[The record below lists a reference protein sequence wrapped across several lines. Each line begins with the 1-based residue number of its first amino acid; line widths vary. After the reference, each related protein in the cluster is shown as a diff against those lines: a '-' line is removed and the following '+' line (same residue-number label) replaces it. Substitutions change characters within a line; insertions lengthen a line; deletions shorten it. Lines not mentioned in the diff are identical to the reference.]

1 MKPIQL
7 VLSAFGPYV
16 KRTVIDFSALG
27 EEGLFLIA
35 GDTGAGKTTIFDAI
49 SFALYGEAS
58 GGKEKR
64 KSKSFHS
71 DYVSDQT
78 ETYVELT
85 FRHRGETWW
94 IRRNLEYQRP
104 AKKKKDGMETT
115 TRQAA
120 DAQMRNEDTGEEIL
134 RMDDVN
140 RRVRE
145 LLGLT
150 QDQFTQTVM
159 IAQGDFLKILTA
171 SSDDRKKLFR
181 DLFHTNLYV
190 DLQSRLQEKN
200 RACADEQKALEQDI
214 LNAEGK
220 IDPEAEFAEREILLS
235 YCGQIQHT
243 DALKTLCALL
253 ARLIEQE
260 KAAQEQARAQK
271 KEAAD
276 QIGALIAAVT
286 EGERVNRDFADW
298 ESKRAR
304 LAALTAGQGEI
315 DAQRAALAA
324 ARRAQQLE
332 TDEALMRRTRRDMDA
347 QRAALSEA
355 QAALEQAEK
364 ALPEAETR
372 MKEAESRGGEIH
384 ALLAQ
389 AKQMED
395 CLPVLGEVERLKA
408 ALDTQKR
415 ELQRLTADSSR
426 AQAAYIAAQNSYYLS
441 QAGLLA
447 RELKAG
453 QPCPVCGST
462 AHPCPAQITP
472 KTVTRQALEQ
482 AAQRR
487 ETAEKAQSDA
497 ATRLA
502 ANQAALDEREDRL
515 RALKIGADETQQ
527 RLAARIDA
535 AHQAAADRQREID
548 AARSTYQALD
558 KRKTAAQ
565 SAVDAAQKQL
575 AALEKDLRAQT
586 EAFEQKRAAHG
597 FEDEASYR
605 LAKRT
610 NADIERLDREI
621 RNYDEQKR
629 TLAAQS
635 RELEEKL
642 SGRQKTDLTALQNR
656 RAAALDRQAKAEN
669 AEKAMVRKLTLHESA
684 EREIRQANAAIQKKR
699 GKWQII
705 QELYTCCAG
714 IAAGNPRAKLTFE
727 AYVQQYYFRF
737 VVAAANKRLTRL
749 TDGMFTLRVMREA
762 ANRVSQSG
770 LDLEVLDRSTG
781 QARDV
786 STLSGGESFLA
797 SLALALGLSD
807 AVQSQSGQIRMDA
820 MFIDEGFGSLDENAL
835 RSSIDV
841 LLELADGKRLIG
853 IISHVQELE
862 ERIDKQIVVTKTPN
876 GSTVRMNV

>member
-16 KRTVIDFSALG
+16 ERTVIDFSALG

-200 RACADEQKALEQDI
+200 RACADEQKALEQVI
-214 LNAEGK
+214 LSAEGK

-243 DALKTLCALL
+243 DALCALL

-415 ELQRLTADSSR
+415 ELQRLTEDSSR
-426 AQAAYIAAQNSYYLS
+426 AQAAYTAAQNSYYLS

-472 KTVTRQALEQ
+472 ETVTRQALEQ
-482 AAQRR
+482 AAKRR

-502 ANQAALDEREDRL
+502 ANRAALDEREDRL
-515 RALKIGADETQQ
+515 RALKIGADETRQ

-548 AARSTYQALD
+548 AARSAYQALD

-575 AALEKDLRAQT
+575 EALEKDLRAQT
-586 EAFEQKRAAHG
+586 EAFEQKRMAHG

-629 TLAAQS
+629 TLAAQTH
-635 RELEEKL
+635 ELEDKL
-642 SGRQKTDLTALQNR
+642 SGRQRTDLAALQNR

>member
-16 KRTVIDFSALG
+16 ERTVIDFSALG

-200 RACADEQKALEQDI
+200 RACADEQKALEQVI
-214 LNAEGK
+214 LSAEGK

-243 DALKTLCALL
+243 DALCALL

-286 EGERVNRDFADW
+286 EGERVNRDFADL

-347 QRAALSEA
+347 QRAALSDA

-415 ELQRLTADSSR
+415 ELQRLTEASSR
-426 AQAAYIAAQNSYYLS
+426 AQAAYTAAQNSYYLS

-472 KTVTRQALEQ
+472 ETVTRQALEQ
-482 AAQRR
+482 AAKRR

-502 ANQAALDEREDRL
+502 ANRVALDEREGRL
-515 RALKIGADETQQ
+515 RALKIGADETRQ

-548 AARSTYQALD
+548 AARSAYQALD

-621 RNYDEQKR
+621 RNFDEQKR
-629 TLAAQS
+629 TLAAQTH
-635 RELEEKL
+635 ELEDKL
-642 SGRQKTDLTALQNR
+642 SGRQRTDLAALQNR

>member
-16 KRTVIDFSALG
+16 ERTVIDFSALG

-71 DYVSDQT
+71 NYVSDQT

-200 RACADEQKALEQDI
+200 RACADEQKALEQVI
-214 LNAEGK
+214 LSAEGK

-243 DALKTLCALL
+243 DALCALL

-347 QRAALSEA
+347 QRAALSDA

-364 ALPEAETR
+364 ALPETETR

-426 AQAAYIAAQNSYYLS
+426 AQAAYTAAQNSYYLS

-472 KTVTRQALEQ
+472 ETVTRQALEQ

-515 RALKIGADETQQ
+515 RALKIGADETRQ

-548 AARSTYQALD
+548 AARSAYQALD

-629 TLAAQS
+629 TLAAQTH
-635 RELEEKL
+635 ELEDKL
-642 SGRQKTDLTALQNR
+642 SGRQRTDLAALQNR

>member
-16 KRTVIDFSALG
+16 ERTVIDFSALG

-200 RACADEQKALEQDI
+200 RACADEQKALEQVI
-214 LNAEGK
+214 LSAEGK

-243 DALKTLCALL
+243 DALCALL

-298 ESKRAR
+298 ESKKAR

-315 DAQRAALAA
+315 DAQRTALAA

-415 ELQRLTADSSR
+415 ELQRLTEASSR
-426 AQAAYIAAQNSYYLS
+426 AQAAYTAAQNSYYLS

-472 KTVTRQALEQ
+472 ETVTRQALEQ
-482 AAQRR
+482 AAKRR

-527 RLAARIDA
+527 RLAARIDV

-548 AARSTYQALD
+548 AARSAYQTLD

-575 AALEKDLRAQT
+575 TALEKDLRAQT

-610 NADIERLDREI
+610 NAEIERLDREI
-621 RNYDEQKR
+621 RNFDEQKR
-629 TLAAQS
+629 TLAAQTH
-635 RELEEKL
+635 ELEDKL
-642 SGRQKTDLTALQNR
+642 SGRQRTDLAALQNR

>member
-16 KRTVIDFSALG
+16 ERTVIDFSALG

-115 TRQAA
+115 TQQAA

-134 RMDDVN
+134 RKEDVN

-200 RACADEQKALEQDI
+200 RACADEQKALEQVI
-214 LNAEGK
+214 LSAEGK

-243 DALKTLCALL
+243 DALLALL

-355 QAALEQAEK
+355 QATLKQAEK
-364 ALPEAETR
+364 ALPETETR

-426 AQAAYIAAQNSYYLS
+426 AQAAYTAAQNSYYLS

-472 KTVTRQALEQ
+472 ETVTRQALEQ
-482 AAQRR
+482 AAKRR

-502 ANQAALDEREDRL
+502 ANRAALDEREDRL
-515 RALKIGADETQQ
+515 RALKIGADETRQ

-548 AARSTYQALD
+548 EARSAYQTLD

-575 AALEKDLRAQT
+575 TALEKDLRAQT

-629 TLAAQS
+629 TLAAQTH
-635 RELEEKL
+635 ELEDKL
-642 SGRQKTDLTALQNR
+642 SGRQRTDLAALQNR

>member
-16 KRTVIDFSALG
+16 ERTVIDFSALG

-200 RACADEQKALEQDI
+200 RACADEQKALEQVI
-214 LNAEGK
+214 LSAEGK

-243 DALKTLCALL
+243 DALCALL

-332 TDEALMRRTRRDMDA
+332 TDEALMWRTRRDMDA

-415 ELQRLTADSSR
+415 ELQRLTEDSSR
-426 AQAAYIAAQNSYYLS
+426 AQAAYTAAQNSYYLS

-472 KTVTRQALEQ
+472 ETVTRQALEQ
-482 AAQRR
+482 AAKRR

-502 ANQAALDEREDRL
+502 ANRAALDEREDRL
-515 RALKIGADETQQ
+515 RALKIGADETRQ

-548 AARSTYQALD
+548 AARSAYQALD

-642 SGRQKTDLTALQNR
+642 SGRQKTDLAALQNR

>member
-16 KRTVIDFSALG
+16 ERTVIDFSALG

-58 GGKEKR
+58 GGKKKR

-115 TRQAA
+115 TRQTA

-200 RACADEQKALEQDI
+200 RACADEQKALEQVI
-214 LNAEGK
+214 LSAEGK

-243 DALKTLCALL
+243 DALCALL

-260 KAAQEQARAQK
+260 KAAQEQARVQK

-364 ALPEAETR
+364 ALPETETR

-415 ELQRLTADSSR
+415 ELQRLTEASSR

-472 KTVTRQALEQ
+472 ETVTRQALEQ

-502 ANQAALDEREDRL
+502 ANRAALDEREGRL
-515 RALKIGADETQQ
+515 RALKIGADETRQ

-548 AARSTYQALD
+548 AARSAYQALD

-656 RAAALDRQAKAEN
+656 RTAALDRQAKAEN

>member
-16 KRTVIDFSALG
+16 ERTVIDFSALG

-200 RACADEQKALEQDI
+200 RACADEQKALEQVI
-214 LNAEGK
+214 LSAEGK

-243 DALKTLCALL
+243 DALCALL
-253 ARLIEQE
+253 ARLIAQE

-298 ESKRAR
+298 ESKKAR

-364 ALPEAETR
+364 ALPETETR

-426 AQAAYIAAQNSYYLS
+426 AQAAYTAAQNSYYLS

-472 KTVTRQALEQ
+472 ETVTRQALEQ

-548 AARSTYQALD
+548 AARSAYQTLD

-575 AALEKDLRAQT
+575 EALEKDLRAQT

-629 TLAAQS
+629 TLAAQTH
-635 RELEEKL
+635 ELEDKL
-642 SGRQKTDLTALQNR
+642 SGRQRTDLTALQNR

>member
-16 KRTVIDFSALG
+16 ERTVIDFSALG

-200 RACADEQKALEQDI
+200 RACADEQKALEQVI
-214 LNAEGK
+214 LSAEGK

-243 DALKTLCALL
+243 DALLALL

-355 QAALEQAEK
+355 QATLKQAEK
-364 ALPEAETR
+364 ALPETETR

-389 AKQMED
+389 AKQLED

-415 ELQRLTADSSR
+415 ELQRLTEASSR
-426 AQAAYIAAQNSYYLS
+426 AQAAYTAAQNSYYLS

-472 KTVTRQALEQ
+472 ETVTRQALEQ
-482 AAQRR
+482 AAKRR

-502 ANQAALDEREDRL
+502 ANRAALDEREDRL

-629 TLAAQS
+629 TLAAQTH
-635 RELEEKL
+635 ELEDKL
-642 SGRQKTDLTALQNR
+642 SGRQRTDLTALQNR

>member
-200 RACADEQKALEQDI
+200 RACADEQKALEQVI
-214 LNAEGK
+214 LSAEGK

-243 DALKTLCALL
+243 DALCALL

-260 KAAQEQARAQK
+260 KAVQEQARAQK

-286 EGERVNRDFADW
+286 EGERINRDFADW

-415 ELQRLTADSSR
+415 ELQRLTEASSR
-426 AQAAYIAAQNSYYLS
+426 AQAAYTAAQNSYYLS

-472 KTVTRQALEQ
+472 ETVTRQALEQ
-482 AAQRR
+482 AAKRR

-502 ANQAALDEREDRL
+502 ANRAALDEREDRL
-515 RALKIGADETQQ
+515 RALKIGADETRQ

-548 AARSTYQALD
+548 AARSAYQALD

-565 SAVDAAQKQL
+565 SAVNAAQKQL

-586 EAFEQKRAAHG
+586 EAFERKRAAHG

-610 NADIERLDREI
+610 NAEIERLDREI
-621 RNYDEQKR
+621 RNFDEQKR

-642 SGRQKTDLTALQNR
+642 SGRQRTDLTALQNR

>member
-16 KRTVIDFSALG
+16 ERTVIDFSALG

-200 RACADEQKALEQDI
+200 RACADEQKALEQVI
-214 LNAEGK
+214 LSAEGK

-243 DALKTLCALL
+243 DALCALL

-372 MKEAESRGGEIH
+372 MKKAESRGGEIH

-415 ELQRLTADSSR
+415 ELQRLTGDSSR

-472 KTVTRQALEQ
+472 ETVTRQALEQ
-482 AAQRR
+482 AAKRR

-502 ANQAALDEREDRL
+502 ANRVALDEREGRL
-515 RALKIGADETQQ
+515 RALKIGADETRQ

-548 AARSTYQALD
+548 AARSAYQALD

-610 NADIERLDREI
+610 NAEIERLDREI

-629 TLAAQS
+629 TLAAQTH
-635 RELEEKL
+635 ELEDKL
-642 SGRQKTDLTALQNR
+642 SGRQRTDLAALQNR

>member
-16 KRTVIDFSALG
+16 ERTVIDFSALG

-171 SSDDRKKLFR
+171 SSDERKKLFR

-200 RACADEQKALEQDI
+200 RACADEQKALEQVI
-214 LNAEGK
+214 LSAEGK

-243 DALKTLCALL
+243 DALCALL

-347 QRAALSEA
+347 QQAALSEA

-372 MKEAESRGGEIH
+372 MKEAESRSGEIH

-415 ELQRLTADSSR
+415 ELQRLTEDSSR
-426 AQAAYIAAQNSYYLS
+426 AQAAYTAAQNSYYLS

-472 KTVTRQALEQ
+472 ETVTRQALEQ

-502 ANQAALDEREDRL
+502 ANRAALDEREDRL
-515 RALKIGADETQQ
+515 RALKIGADETRQ

-548 AARSTYQALD
+548 AARSAYQALD

-575 AALEKDLRAQT
+575 AALEKDLQAQT

>member
-16 KRTVIDFSALG
+16 ERTVIDFSALG

-200 RACADEQKALEQDI
+200 RACADEQKALEQVI
-214 LNAEGK
+214 LSAEGK

-243 DALKTLCALL
+243 DALLALL

-355 QAALEQAEK
+355 QATLKQAEK
-364 ALPEAETR
+364 ALPETETR

-389 AKQMED
+389 AKQLED

-415 ELQRLTADSSR
+415 ELQRLTEASSR
-426 AQAAYIAAQNSYYLS
+426 AQAAYTAAQNSYYLS

-472 KTVTRQALEQ
+472 ETVTRQALEQ
-482 AAQRR
+482 AAKRR

-502 ANQAALDEREDRL
+502 ANRAALDEREDRL

-629 TLAAQS
+629 TLAAQTH
-635 RELEEKL
+635 ELEDKL
-642 SGRQKTDLTALQNR
+642 SGRQRTDLAALQNR

-684 EREIRQANAAIQKKR
+684 EREIWQANAAIQKKR

>member
-16 KRTVIDFSALG
+16 ERTVIDFSALG

-200 RACADEQKALEQDI
+200 RACADEQKALEQVI
-214 LNAEGK
+214 LSAEGK

-243 DALKTLCALL
+243 DALCALL

-315 DAQRAALAA
+315 
-324 ARRAQQLE
+324 
-332 TDEALMRRTRRDMDA
+332 DA

-415 ELQRLTADSSR
+415 ELQRLTEDSSR
-426 AQAAYIAAQNSYYLS
+426 AQAAYTAAQNSYYLS

-472 KTVTRQALEQ
+472 ETVTRQALEQ
-482 AAQRR
+482 AAKRR

-502 ANQAALDEREDRL
+502 ANRAALDEREDRL

-548 AARSTYQALD
+548 AARSAYQALD

-575 AALEKDLRAQT
+575 AVLEKDLRVQT
-586 EAFEQKRAAHG
+586 EAFEQKRMAHG

-610 NADIERLDREI
+610 NAEIERLDREI

-629 TLAAQS
+629 TLAAQTH
-635 RELEEKL
+635 ELEDKL
-642 SGRQKTDLTALQNR
+642 SGRQRTDLTALQNR
-656 RAAALDRQAKAEN
+656 QAAALDRQAKAEN

-876 GSTVRMNV
+876 GSTGRMNV

>member
-190 DLQSRLQEKN
+190 DLQNRLQEKN
-200 RACADEQKALEQDI
+200 RACADEQKALEQVI
-214 LNAEGK
+214 LSAEGK

-243 DALKTLCALL
+243 DALCALL

-298 ESKRAR
+298 ESKKAR

-347 QRAALSEA
+347 QRAALSDA

-364 ALPEAETR
+364 ALPETETR

-426 AQAAYIAAQNSYYLS
+426 AQAAYTAAQNSYYLS

-472 KTVTRQALEQ
+472 ETVTRQALEQ
-482 AAQRR
+482 AAKRR

-502 ANQAALDEREDRL
+502 ANRAALDEREDRL
-515 RALKIGADETQQ
+515 RALKIEADETRQ

-548 AARSTYQALD
+548 AARSAYQALD

-610 NADIERLDREI
+610 NAEIERLDREI
-621 RNYDEQKR
+621 RNFDEQKR
-629 TLAAQS
+629 TLAAQTH
-635 RELEEKL
+635 ELEDKL
-642 SGRQKTDLTALQNR
+642 SGRQRTDLAALQNR

>member
-16 KRTVIDFSALG
+16 ERTVIDFSALG

-171 SSDDRKKLFR
+171 SSDERKKLFR

-200 RACADEQKALEQDI
+200 RACADEQKALEQVI
-214 LNAEGK
+214 LSAEGK

-243 DALKTLCALL
+243 DALCALL

-260 KAAQEQARAQK
+260 KAAQEQAKAQK

-298 ESKRAR
+298 ESKKAR

-347 QRAALSEA
+347 QRAALSDA

-408 ALDTQKR
+408 ALDMQKR

-426 AQAAYIAAQNSYYLS
+426 AQAAYTAAQNSYYLS

-472 KTVTRQALEQ
+472 ETVTRQALEQ
-482 AAQRR
+482 AAERR
-487 ETAEKAQSDA
+487 ETAEKAQGDA

-502 ANQAALDEREDRL
+502 ENRAALDEREGRL
-515 RALKIGADETQQ
+515 RALKIGADETRQ

-535 AHQAAADRQREID
+535 AHRAAADRQREID
-548 AARSTYQALD
+548 EARSAYQALD

-586 EAFEQKRAAHG
+586 EAFEQKQAAHG

-610 NADIERLDREI
+610 NAEIERLDREI
-621 RNYDEQKR
+621 RDFDEQKR

-635 RELEEKL
+635 QELEEKL

-684 EREIRQANAAIQKKR
+684 DREIRQANAAIQKKR

-737 VVAAANKRLTRL
+737 VVAAANKRLARL

>member
-16 KRTVIDFSALG
+16 ERTVIDFSALG

-200 RACADEQKALEQDI
+200 RACADEQKALEQVI
-214 LNAEGK
+214 LSAEGK

-243 DALKTLCALL
+243 DALCALL

-298 ESKRAR
+298 ESKKAR

-347 QRAALSEA
+347 RRAALSDA
-355 QAALEQAEK
+355 QTALEQAEK

-408 ALDTQKR
+408 ALDTQKQ
-415 ELQRLTADSSR
+415 ELQRLTEASSR

-472 KTVTRQALEQ
+472 ETVTRQALEQ
-482 AAQRR
+482 AAKRR

-502 ANQAALDEREDRL
+502 ANRAALDERENRL
-515 RALKIGADETQQ
+515 RALKIGADETRQ

-548 AARSTYQALD
+548 AARSAYQALD

-629 TLAAQS
+629 TLAAQTH
-635 RELEEKL
+635 ELEDKL
-642 SGRQKTDLTALQNR
+642 SGRQRTDLTALQNR

>member
-16 KRTVIDFSALG
+16 ERTAIDFSALG

-200 RACADEQKALEQDI
+200 RACADEQKALEQVI
-214 LNAEGK
+214 LSAEGK

-243 DALKTLCALL
+243 DALCALL

-260 KAAQEQARAQK
+260 KAVQEQARAQK

-364 ALPEAETR
+364 ALPETETR
-372 MKEAESRGGEIH
+372 MKEAESRSGEIH

-415 ELQRLTADSSR
+415 ELQRLTEDSSR
-426 AQAAYIAAQNSYYLS
+426 AQAAYTAAQNSYYLS

-472 KTVTRQALEQ
+472 ETVTRQALEQ

-515 RALKIGADETQQ
+515 RALKIGADETRQ

-548 AARSTYQALD
+548 AARSAYQALD

-565 SAVDAAQKQL
+565 SAADAAQKQL
-575 AALEKDLRAQT
+575 AALEEDLRVQT

-621 RNYDEQKR
+621 RNFDEQKR
-629 TLAAQS
+629 TLAAQTH
-635 RELEEKL
+635 ELEEKL

>member
-16 KRTVIDFSALG
+16 ERTVIDFSALG

-200 RACADEQKALEQDI
+200 RACADEQKALEQVI
-214 LNAEGK
+214 LSAEGK

-243 DALKTLCALL
+243 DALCALL

-426 AQAAYIAAQNSYYLS
+426 AQAAYTAAQNSYYLS

-472 KTVTRQALEQ
+472 ETVTRQALEQ
-482 AAQRR
+482 AAKRR

-502 ANQAALDEREDRL
+502 ANQSALDEREDRL
-515 RALKIGADETQQ
+515 RALKIGADETRQ

-535 AHQAAADRQREID
+535 AHQAAADRQRAID
-548 AARSTYQALD
+548 ATRSAYQALD

-629 TLAAQS
+629 TLAAQTH
-635 RELEEKL
+635 ELEEKL
-642 SGRQKTDLTALQNR
+642 SGRQRTDLAALQNR

-699 GKWQII
+699 GKRQII

>member
-16 KRTVIDFSALG
+16 ERTVIDFSALG

-200 RACADEQKALEQDI
+200 RACADEQKALEQVI
-214 LNAEGK
+214 LSAEGK

-243 DALKTLCALL
+243 DALCALL

-298 ESKRAR
+298 ESKKAR

-332 TDEALMRRTRRDMDA
+332 TDEALMRRTLRDMDA

-415 ELQRLTADSSR
+415 ELQRLTEDSSR
-426 AQAAYIAAQNSYYLS
+426 AQAAYTAAQNSYYLS

-472 KTVTRQALEQ
+472 ETVTRQALEQ
-482 AAQRR
+482 AAKRR

-502 ANQAALDEREDRL
+502 ANRAALDEREDRL
-515 RALKIGADETQQ
+515 RALKIGADETRQ

-548 AARSTYQALD
+548 AARSAYQTLD

-575 AALEKDLRAQT
+575 AALEKDLRVQT

-610 NADIERLDREI
+610 DADIERLDREI

-629 TLAAQS
+629 TLAAQTH
-635 RELEEKL
+635 ELEDKL
-642 SGRQKTDLTALQNR
+642 SGRQRTDLTALQNR

-727 AYVQQYYFRF
+727 AYVQQYYFPF

>member
-16 KRTVIDFSALG
+16 ERTVIDFSALG

-200 RACADEQKALEQDI
+200 RACADEQKALEQVI
-214 LNAEGK
+214 LSAEGK

-243 DALKTLCALL
+243 DALCALL

-364 ALPEAETR
+364 ALPETETR
-372 MKEAESRGGEIH
+372 MKEAESCGGEIH

-415 ELQRLTADSSR
+415 ELQRLTEASSR
-426 AQAAYIAAQNSYYLS
+426 AQAAYTAAQNSYYLS

-472 KTVTRQALEQ
+472 ETVTRQALEQ
-482 AAQRR
+482 AAKRR

-502 ANQAALDEREDRL
+502 ANQSALDEREDRL
-515 RALKIGADETQQ
+515 RALKIGADETRQ

-548 AARSTYQALD
+548 EARSAYQALD

-629 TLAAQS
+629 TLAAQTH
-635 RELEEKL
+635 ELEDKL
-642 SGRQKTDLTALQNR
+642 SGRQRTDLTALQNR

>member
-16 KRTVIDFSALG
+16 ERTVINFSALG

-200 RACADEQKALEQDI
+200 RACADEQKALEQVI
-214 LNAEGK
+214 LSAEGK

-243 DALKTLCALL
+243 DALCALL

-347 QRAALSEA
+347 QRAALSDA
-355 QAALEQAEK
+355 QTALEQAEK

-426 AQAAYIAAQNSYYLS
+426 AQAAYTAAQNSYYLS

-472 KTVTRQALEQ
+472 ETVTRQALEQ
-482 AAQRR
+482 AAERR

-515 RALKIGADETQQ
+515 RALKIGADETRQ

-548 AARSTYQALD
+548 AARSAYQALD

-621 RNYDEQKR
+621 RNFDEQKR
-629 TLAAQS
+629 TLAAQTH
-635 RELEEKL
+635 ELEDKL
-642 SGRQKTDLTALQNR
+642 SGRQRTDLTALQNR

-835 RSSIDV
+835 CSSIDV

>member
-16 KRTVIDFSALG
+16 ERTVIDFSALG

-200 RACADEQKALEQDI
+200 RACADEQKALEQVI
-214 LNAEGK
+214 LSAEGK

-243 DALKTLCALL
+243 DALCALL

-271 KEAAD
+271 REAAD
-276 QIGALIAAVT
+276 QIGTLIAAVT

-298 ESKRAR
+298 ESKKAR

-415 ELQRLTADSSR
+415 ELQRLTEDSSR
-426 AQAAYIAAQNSYYLS
+426 TQAAYTAAQNSYYLS

-472 KTVTRQALEQ
+472 ETVTRQALEQ
-482 AAQRR
+482 AAKRR

-502 ANQAALDEREDRL
+502 ANQSALDEREDRL
-515 RALKIGADETQQ
+515 RALKIGADETRQ

-548 AARSTYQALD
+548 EARSAYQALE

-629 TLAAQS
+629 TLAAQTH
-635 RELEEKL
+635 ELEDKL
-642 SGRQKTDLTALQNR
+642 SGRQRTDLTALQNR

-684 EREIRQANAAIQKKR
+684 DREIRQANAAIQKKR

>member
-16 KRTVIDFSALG
+16 ERTVIDFSALG

-200 RACADEQKALEQDI
+200 RACADEQKALEQVI
-214 LNAEGK
+214 LSAEGK

-243 DALKTLCALL
+243 DALCALL

-304 LAALTAGQGEI
+304 LAALTAGQGDI

-332 TDEALMRRTRRDMDA
+332 TDEALMRRTLRDMDA

-415 ELQRLTADSSR
+415 ELQRLTEASSR
-426 AQAAYIAAQNSYYLS
+426 AQAAYTAAQNSYYLS

-472 KTVTRQALEQ
+472 ETVTRQALEQ
-482 AAQRR
+482 AAKRR

-502 ANQAALDEREDRL
+502 ANRAALDEREDRL
-515 RALKIGADETQQ
+515 RALKIEADETRQ

-548 AARSTYQALD
+548 AARSAYQTLD

-610 NADIERLDREI
+610 NAEIERLDREI
-621 RNYDEQKR
+621 RNFDEQKR
-629 TLAAQS
+629 TLAAQTH
-635 RELEEKL
+635 ELEEKL

-684 EREIRQANAAIQKKR
+684 DREIRQANAAIQKKR

>member
-16 KRTVIDFSALG
+16 ERTVIDFSTLG

-115 TRQAA
+115 TQQAA

-134 RMDDVN
+134 RKEDVN

-200 RACADEQKALEQDI
+200 RACADEQKALEQVI
-214 LNAEGK
+214 LSAEGK

-243 DALKTLCALL
+243 DALCALL

-298 ESKRAR
+298 ESKKAR

-355 QAALEQAEK
+355 QATLEQAEK

-426 AQAAYIAAQNSYYLS
+426 AQAAYTAAQNSYYLS

-472 KTVTRQALEQ
+472 ETVTRQALEQ

-502 ANQAALDEREDRL
+502 ANRAALDEREDRL
-515 RALKIGADETQQ
+515 RALKIGADETRQ

-548 AARSTYQALD
+548 AARSAYQALD
-558 KRKTAAQ
+558 KRKIAAQ

-610 NADIERLDREI
+610 NAEIERLDREI

-629 TLAAQS
+629 TLAAQTH
-635 RELEEKL
+635 ELEDKL
-642 SGRQKTDLTALQNR
+642 SGRQRTDLTALQNR

>member
-16 KRTVIDFSALG
+16 ERTVIDFSALG

-200 RACADEQKALEQDI
+200 RACADEQKALEQVI
-214 LNAEGK
+214 LSAEGK

-243 DALKTLCALL
+243 DALCALL

-298 ESKRAR
+298 ESKKAR

-347 QRAALSEA
+347 QRATLSEA

-364 ALPEAETR
+364 ALPETETR

-415 ELQRLTADSSR
+415 ELQRLTEASSR
-426 AQAAYIAAQNSYYLS
+426 AQAAYTAAQNSYYLS

-472 KTVTRQALEQ
+472 ETVTRQALEQ
-482 AAQRR
+482 AAKRR

-502 ANQAALDEREDRL
+502 ANRAALDEREDRL

-629 TLAAQS
+629 TLAAQTH
-635 RELEEKL
+635 ELEDKL
-642 SGRQKTDLTALQNR
+642 SGRQRTDLAALQNR

>member
-16 KRTVIDFSALG
+16 ERTVIDFSALG

-200 RACADEQKALEQDI
+200 RACADEQKALEQVI
-214 LNAEGK
+214 LSAEGK

-243 DALKTLCALL
+243 DALLALL

-355 QAALEQAEK
+355 QATLKQAEK
-364 ALPEAETR
+364 ALPETETR

-389 AKQMED
+389 AKQLED

-415 ELQRLTADSSR
+415 ELQRLTEASSR
-426 AQAAYIAAQNSYYLS
+426 AQAAYTAAQNSYYLS

-472 KTVTRQALEQ
+472 ETVTRQALEQ
-482 AAQRR
+482 AAKRR

-502 ANQAALDEREDRL
+502 ANRAALDEREDRL

-629 TLAAQS
+629 TLAAQTH
-635 RELEEKL
+635 ELEDKL
-642 SGRQKTDLTALQNR
+642 SGRQRTDLAALQNR

>member
-16 KRTVIDFSALG
+16 ERTVIDFSALG

-200 RACADEQKALEQDI
+200 RACADEQKALEQVI
-214 LNAEGK
+214 LSAEGK

-243 DALKTLCALL
+243 DALCALL

-415 ELQRLTADSSR
+415 ELQRLTEDSSR
-426 AQAAYIAAQNSYYLS
+426 VQAAYTAAQNSYYLS

-462 AHPCPAQITP
+462 AHPCPAQITSE
-472 KTVTRQALEQ
+472 TVTRQALEQ
-482 AAQRR
+482 AAKRR

-502 ANQAALDEREDRL
+502 ANRAALDEREGRL
-515 RALKIGADETQQ
+515 RALKIGADETRQ

-548 AARSTYQALD
+548 AARSAYQALD

-629 TLAAQS
+629 MLAAQTH
-635 RELEEKL
+635 ELEEKL
-642 SGRQKTDLTALQNR
+642 SGRQRTDLTALQNQ

>member
-16 KRTVIDFSALG
+16 ERTVIDFSALG

-190 DLQSRLQEKN
+190 DLQNRLQEKN
-200 RACADEQKALEQDI
+200 RACADEQKALEQVI
-214 LNAEGK
+214 LSAEGK

-243 DALKTLCALL
+243 DALCALL

-415 ELQRLTADSSR
+415 ELQRLTEDSSR
-426 AQAAYIAAQNSYYLS
+426 AQAAYTAAQNSYYLS

-472 KTVTRQALEQ
+472 ETVTRQALEQ

-515 RALKIGADETQQ
+515 RALKIGADETRQ

-535 AHQAAADRQREID
+535 AHQAAADRQRAID
-548 AARSTYQALD
+548 AARSAYQALD

-642 SGRQKTDLTALQNR
+642 SGRQKTDLAALQNR

>member
-16 KRTVIDFSALG
+16 ERTVIDFSALG

-200 RACADEQKALEQDI
+200 RACADEQKALEQVI
-214 LNAEGK
+214 LSAEGK

-243 DALKTLCALL
+243 DALCALL

-260 KAAQEQARAQK
+260 RAAQEQARAQK

-415 ELQRLTADSSR
+415 ELQRLTEDSSR
-426 AQAAYIAAQNSYYLS
+426 AQAAYTAAQNSYYLS

-472 KTVTRQALEQ
+472 ETVTRQALEQ
-482 AAQRR
+482 AAKRR

-502 ANQAALDEREDRL
+502 ANRAALDEREDRL
-515 RALKIGADETQQ
+515 RALKIGADETRQ

-535 AHQAAADRQREID
+535 AHQAAADRQRAID
-548 AARSTYQALD
+548 EARSAYQALD

-610 NADIERLDREI
+610 NAEIERLDREI

-629 TLAAQS
+629 TLAAQTH
-635 RELEEKL
+635 ELEDKL
-642 SGRQKTDLTALQNR
+642 SGRQRTDLAALQNR

-684 EREIRQANAAIQKKR
+684 EREIRQTNAAIQKKR

>member
-16 KRTVIDFSALG
+16 ERTVIDFSALG

-71 DYVSDQT
+71 NYVSDQT

-200 RACADEQKALEQDI
+200 RACADEQKALEQVI
-214 LNAEGK
+214 LSAEGK

-243 DALKTLCALL
+243 DALCALL

-364 ALPEAETR
+364 ALPETETR
-372 MKEAESRGGEIH
+372 MKEAENRGGEIH

-415 ELQRLTADSSR
+415 ELQRLTEASSR
-426 AQAAYIAAQNSYYLS
+426 AQVAYTAAQNSYYLS

-472 KTVTRQALEQ
+472 ETVTRQALEQ
-482 AAQRR
+482 AAKRR

-502 ANQAALDEREDRL
+502 ANRVALDEREGRL
-515 RALKIGADETQQ
+515 RALKIGVDETRQ

-535 AHQAAADRQREID
+535 AHRAAADRQRAID
-548 AARSTYQALD
+548 EARSAYQALD

-575 AALEKDLRAQT
+575 AALEEDLRTQT

-610 NADIERLDREI
+610 NAEIERLDREI

-629 TLAAQS
+629 MLAAQTH
-635 RELEEKL
+635 ELEDKL
-642 SGRQKTDLTALQNR
+642 SGRQRTDLTALQNR

>member
-16 KRTVIDFSALG
+16 ERTVIDFSALG

-200 RACADEQKALEQDI
+200 RACADEQKALEQVI
-214 LNAEGK
+214 LSAEGK

-243 DALKTLCALL
+243 DALCALL

-298 ESKRAR
+298 ESKKAR

-372 MKEAESRGGEIH
+372 MKDAESRGGEIH

-415 ELQRLTADSSR
+415 ELQKLTEASSR
-426 AQAAYIAAQNSYYLS
+426 AQAAYTAAQNSYYLS

-472 KTVTRQALEQ
+472 ETVTRQALEQ
-482 AAQRR
+482 AAKRR

-502 ANQAALDEREDRL
+502 ANRAALDEREDRL
-515 RALKIGADETQQ
+515 RALKIGADETRQ

-548 AARSTYQALD
+548 AARSAYQALD

-621 RNYDEQKR
+621 RNFDEQKR
-629 TLAAQS
+629 TLAAQTH
-635 RELEEKL
+635 ELEDKL
-642 SGRQKTDLTALQNR
+642 SGRQRTDLAALQNR

>member
-16 KRTVIDFSALG
+16 ERTVIDFSALG

-64 KSKSFHS
+64 KSRSFHS

-200 RACADEQKALEQDI
+200 RACADEQKALEQVI
-214 LNAEGK
+214 LSAEGK

-243 DALKTLCALL
+243 DALCALL

-298 ESKRAR
+298 ESKKAR

-347 QRAALSEA
+347 QRAALSDA

-364 ALPEAETR
+364 ALTETETR

-426 AQAAYIAAQNSYYLS
+426 AQAAYTAAQNSYYLS

-472 KTVTRQALEQ
+472 ETVTRQALEQ
-482 AAQRR
+482 AAKRR

-502 ANQAALDEREDRL
+502 ANRAALDEREDRL
-515 RALKIGADETQQ
+515 RALKIGMDETRQ

-548 AARSTYQALD
+548 AARSAYQALD

-629 TLAAQS
+629 TLAAQTH
-635 RELEEKL
+635 ELEEKL
-642 SGRQKTDLTALQNR
+642 SGRQRTDLAALQNR

>member
-140 RRVRE
+140 RRVCE

-171 SSDDRKKLFR
+171 SSDERKKLFR

-200 RACADEQKALEQDI
+200 RACADEQKALEQVI
-214 LNAEGK
+214 LSAEGK

-243 DALKTLCALL
+243 DALCALL

-260 KAAQEQARAQK
+260 KAAQEQAKAQK

-276 QIGALIAAVT
+276 QIGALIAAMT

-298 ESKRAR
+298 ESKKAR

-347 QRAALSEA
+347 QRAALSDA

-426 AQAAYIAAQNSYYLS
+426 AQADYTAAQNSYYLS

-462 AHPCPAQITP
+462 VHPCPAQITP
-472 KTVTRQALEQ
+472 ETVTRQALEQ
-482 AAQRR
+482 AAKRR

-502 ANQAALDEREDRL
+502 ANRAALDEREDRL
-515 RALKIGADETQQ
+515 RALKIGADETRQ

-548 AARSTYQALD
+548 AARSAYQALD

-586 EAFEQKRAAHG
+586 EAFEQKRTAHG

-610 NADIERLDREI
+610 NAEIERLDREI
-621 RNYDEQKR
+621 RNFDEQKR

-635 RELEEKL
+635 RELEDKL

-669 AEKAMVRKLTLHESA
+669 AEKAMVRKLTLHETA
-684 EREIRQANAAIQKKR
+684 EWEIRQANAAIQKKR

>member
-16 KRTVIDFSALG
+16 ERTVIDFSALG

-200 RACADEQKALEQDI
+200 RACADEQKALEQVI
-214 LNAEGK
+214 LSAEGK

-243 DALKTLCALL
+243 DALCTLL

-286 EGERVNRDFADW
+286 EGERINRDFADW

-347 QRAALSEA
+347 QQAALSEA

-372 MKEAESRGGEIH
+372 MKEAESRSGEIH

-415 ELQRLTADSSR
+415 ELQRLTEASSR
-426 AQAAYIAAQNSYYLS
+426 AQAAYTAAQNSYYLS

-472 KTVTRQALEQ
+472 ETVTRQALEQ

-502 ANQAALDEREDRL
+502 ANRAALDEREDRL
-515 RALKIGADETQQ
+515 RALKIEADETRQ

-548 AARSTYQALD
+548 AARSAYQTLD

-575 AALEKDLRAQT
+575 AALEKDLRVQT

-629 TLAAQS
+629 TLAAQTH
-635 RELEEKL
+635 ELEDKL
-642 SGRQKTDLTALQNR
+642 SGRQRTDLTALQNR

>member
-16 KRTVIDFSALG
+16 ERTVIDFSALG

-115 TRQAA
+115 TQQAA

-134 RMDDVN
+134 RKEDVN

-200 RACADEQKALEQDI
+200 RACADEQKALEQVI
-214 LNAEGK
+214 LSAEGK

-243 DALKTLCALL
+243 DALCALL

-355 QAALEQAEK
+355 QAALEQAKK
-364 ALPEAETR
+364 ALPETETR

-415 ELQRLTADSSR
+415 ELQRLTEDSGR
-426 AQAAYIAAQNSYYLS
+426 AQAAYTAAQNSYYLS

-472 KTVTRQALEQ
+472 ETVTRQALEQ

-502 ANQAALDEREDRL
+502 ANRAALDEREDRL
-515 RALKIGADETQQ
+515 RALKIGADETRQ

-548 AARSTYQALD
+548 AAQSAYQALD

-610 NADIERLDREI
+610 NAEIERLDREI
-621 RNYDEQKR
+621 RNFDEQKR
-629 TLAAQS
+629 TLAAQTH
-635 RELEEKL
+635 ELEDKL
-642 SGRQKTDLTALQNR
+642 SGRQRTDLTALQNR

-684 EREIRQANAAIQKKR
+684 EREIWQANAAIQKKR

>member
-16 KRTVIDFSALG
+16 ERTVIDFSALG

-181 DLFHTNLYV
+181 DLFQTNLYV
-190 DLQSRLQEKN
+190 DLQNRLQEKN
-200 RACADEQKALEQDI
+200 RACADEQKALEQVI
-214 LNAEGK
+214 LSAEGK

-243 DALKTLCALL
+243 DALCALL

-347 QRAALSEA
+347 QRAALSDA

-364 ALPEAETR
+364 ALPETETR

-415 ELQRLTADSSR
+415 ELQRLTEASSR
-426 AQAAYIAAQNSYYLS
+426 AQAAYTAAQNSYYLS

-472 KTVTRQALEQ
+472 ETVTRQALEQ

-502 ANQAALDEREDRL
+502 ANRAALDEREDRL
-515 RALKIGADETQQ
+515 RALKIGADETRQ

-535 AHQAAADRQREID
+535 AHQAAADRQRAID
-548 AARSTYQALD
+548 AARSAYQALD

-575 AALEKDLRAQT
+575 AALEEDLRAQT

-629 TLAAQS
+629 TLAAQTH
-635 RELEEKL
+635 ELEEKL
-642 SGRQKTDLTALQNR
+642 SGRQRTDLTALQNR

>member
-16 KRTVIDFSALG
+16 ERTVIDFSALG

-200 RACADEQKALEQDI
+200 RACADEQKALEQVI
-214 LNAEGK
+214 LSAEGK

-243 DALKTLCALL
+243 DALCALL

-298 ESKRAR
+298 ESKKAR

-347 QRAALSEA
+347 QQAALSEA

-426 AQAAYIAAQNSYYLS
+426 AQAAYTAAQNSYYLS

-447 RELKAG
+447 RELKTG

-472 KTVTRQALEQ
+472 ETVTRQVLEQ
-482 AAQRR
+482 AAKRR

-502 ANQAALDEREDRL
+502 ANRAALDEREDRL
-515 RALKIGADETQQ
+515 RALKIGADETRQ

-548 AARSTYQALD
+548 AARSAYQALD

-586 EAFEQKRAAHG
+586 EAFEQKRMAHG

-610 NADIERLDREI
+610 NAEIERLDREI

-629 TLAAQS
+629 TLAAQT
-635 RELEEKL
+635 RELEDKL
-642 SGRQKTDLTALQNR
+642 SGRQRTDLTALQNR

-684 EREIRQANAAIQKKR
+684 DREIRQANAAIQKKR

>member
-16 KRTVIDFSALG
+16 ERTVIDFSALG

-94 IRRNLEYQRP
+94 IRRNLEYQRL

-171 SSDDRKKLFR
+171 SSDERKKLFR

-200 RACADEQKALEQDI
+200 RACADEQKALEQVI
-214 LNAEGK
+214 LSAEGK

-243 DALKTLCALL
+243 DALCALL

-260 KAAQEQARAQK
+260 KAAQEQARTQK

-298 ESKRAR
+298 ESKKAR

-372 MKEAESRGGEIH
+372 MKEAENRGGEIH

-426 AQAAYIAAQNSYYLS
+426 AQAAYTAAQNSYYLS

-472 KTVTRQALEQ
+472 ETVTRQALEQ
-482 AAQRR
+482 AAKRR

-502 ANQAALDEREDRL
+502 ANRAALDEREDRL
-515 RALKIGADETQQ
+515 RALKIGADETRQ

-535 AHQAAADRQREID
+535 AHRAAADRQRAID
-548 AARSTYQALD
+548 AARSAYQALD

-575 AALEKDLRAQT
+575 AALEEDLRAQT
-586 EAFEQKRAAHG
+586 GAFEQKRAAHG

-610 NADIERLDREI
+610 NAEIERLDLEI

-629 TLAAQS
+629 TLAAQTH
-635 RELEEKL
+635 ELEDKL

-684 EREIRQANAAIQKKR
+684 DREIRQANAAIQKKR

>member
-16 KRTVIDFSALG
+16 ERTVIDFSALG

-200 RACADEQKALEQDI
+200 RACADEQKALEQVI
-214 LNAEGK
+214 LSAEGK

-243 DALKTLCALL
+243 DALCALL

-298 ESKRAR
+298 ESKRAC

-332 TDEALMRRTRRDMDA
+332 TDEALMRRTLRDMDA

-415 ELQRLTADSSR
+415 ELQRLTEDSSR
-426 AQAAYIAAQNSYYLS
+426 AQAAYTAAQNSYYLS

-472 KTVTRQALEQ
+472 ETVTRQTLEQ
-482 AAQRR
+482 AAKRR

-502 ANQAALDEREDRL
+502 ANRAALDEREDRL
-515 RALKIGADETQQ
+515 RALKIGADETRQ

-629 TLAAQS
+629 TLAAQTH
-635 RELEEKL
+635 ELEDKL
-642 SGRQKTDLTALQNR
+642 SGRQRTDLAALQNR